1 MYKGLRE
8 TQRLGVREVDGQTVS
23 EPGQFC
29 RNEREG
35 RDRAM
40 VWRMGGAEERSIP
53 SMRGASW
60 VGLEEEEEL
69 ERARGGVVKGGLQ
82 QQPPP
87 ACWPPW
93 LPDSVELGVG
103 CWGPI
108 LIPFASL
115 LISNTPSWIF
125 S

>member
-1 MYKGLRE
+1 MIGK
-8 TQRLGVREVDGQTVS
+8 D
-23 EPGQFC
+23 
-29 RNEREG
+29 EG
-35 RDRAM
+35 RRQ
-40 VWRMGGAEERSIP
+40 RKRSIRP
-53 SMRGASW
+53 LRRVTRGNASW
-60 VGLEEEEEL
+60 VGLKEEL
-69 ERARGGVVKGGLQ
+69 EERESGGGLVCREGRWGGGLQ

>member
-1 MYKGLRE
+1 M
-8 TQRLGVREVDGQTVS
+8 REVNGQTVS

-29 RNEREG
+29 RNVREG
-35 RDRAM
+35 WDRAM
-40 VWRMGGAEERSIP
+40 VRRRERVRGGGGAEERSIP
-53 SMRGASW
+53 STRGASW
-60 VGLEEEEEL
+60 VGLEREPE
-69 ERARGGVVKGGLQ
+69 ERAVVVCKVGGKGGLQ

-108 LIPFASL
+108 LIPLASL